1 VIARHS
7 PATLV
12 VPQSRQVPEVFA
24 SQQTGPRR
32 SPTADD
38 LERRYLALHEGD
50 REAAARNLA
59 VDLIMVEL
67 RALSVDPMPGPAAT
81 RRLQRAAVTASG
93 VLRLPMGHAQA
104 VYEDTVE
111 HAVERMLPAPF
122 GAAGRPI
129 TRREAAALTT
139 RRAA

>member
-1 VIARHS
+1 M
-7 PATLV
+7 
-12 VPQSRQVPEVFA
+12 FA
-24 SQQTGPRR
+24 NPQTGPRR

-67 RALSVDPMPGPAAT
+67 RALPFDSMPGPAAT
-81 RRLQRAAVTASG
+81 RRLRRAAVTACG
-93 VLRLPMGHAQA
+93 VLRLPMGHALA

-111 HAVERMLPAPF
+111 HAVERMLPAPL
-122 GAAGRPI
+122 GAGGNPI
-129 TRREAAALTT
+129 SRWEAAALTT

>member
-1 VIARHS
+1 M
-7 PATLV
+7 
-12 VPQSRQVPEVFA
+12 FA
-24 SQQTGPRR
+24 NPQTGPHR

-38 LERRYLALHEGD
+38 LERRYLALHDGD

-67 RALSVDPMPGPAAT
+67 RALSIDPMPVPAAT
-81 RRLQRAAVTASG
+81 RRLRRAAVISCG
-93 VLRLPMGHAQA
+93 VLRLPMGHALA

-111 HAVERMLPAPF
+111 HAVERMLPAPL
-122 GAAGRPI
+122 GAAGSPI
-129 TRREAAALTT
+129 SRWEAAALTT